1 MSRTRQKG
9 NEGGLVDVGSQPH
22 QSAHDSLSRSITV
35 PCRRWRCRPR
45 PSCLLRTYSL
55 HHDDER
61 STEQH
66 PHHWHSGTATHCAR
80 AGGDRRGIRGE
91 PDAPARLAAPPHLLR
106 LAPTSR
112 PGAAAA
118 AVSPVYLP
126 EVDPSNPSLL
136 QAGFPKPPGPG
147 LQHPGGGYRGIY
159 ITVPRGKPGNRGN
172 RAVTGGKSNPAYKS

>member
-91 PDAPARLAAPPHLLR
+91 PAATARLAAPPHLLR

-126 EVDPSNPSLL
+126 VRPPALKSERRPCGRTSSHCQATTHLWL
-136 QAGFPKPPGPG
+136 QPP
-147 LQHPGGGYRGIY
+147 LHVSI
-159 ITVPRGKPGNRGN
+159 
-172 RAVTGGKSNPAYKS
+172 SSSPASASA